1 MLDKLIRKMNERD
14 ACLVKSYS
22 ETLAACVNRTYREL
36 GEKLETISDEEIKA
50 RDRVNITLEEYENM
64 KHKIA
69 SLESEVDYLRSIL
82 EKIEAPLD
90 KNIIPDSIRTYY
102 SDGLWDCKRV
112 FRVEFAIE
120 DWELK

>member
-1 MLDKLIRKMNERD
+1 MNKKT
-14 ACLVKSYS
+14 CFSQSS
-22 ETLAACVNRTYREL
+22 EDLARSIAVTYREL
-36 GEKLETISDEEIKA
+36 GEKLKAISEEEIRA
-50 RDRVNITLEEYENM
+50 RDRVNITRNEYEAM
-64 KHKIA
+64 RHKIA
-69 SLESEVDYLRSIL
+69 SLESEVIYLRSIL

>member
-1 MLDKLIRKMNERD
+1 MNN
-14 ACLVKSYS
+14 K
-22 ETLAACVNRTYREL
+22 VNLTEAIFSPSIEDLSRSIDITYRQL
-36 GEKLETISDEEIKA
+36 GEKLETISEEEIRA
-50 RDRVNITLEEYENM
+50 RNRVNITLNEYETM
-64 KHKIA
+64 KRKIA

-102 SDGLWDCKRV
+102 SDCLWDCKRV

>member
-1 MLDKLIRKMNERD
+1 MNNNVCRTEAITFSPSSEEVARSIAVAYRD
-14 ACLVKSYS
+14 
-22 ETLAACVNRTYREL
+22 L
-36 GEKLETISDEEIKA
+36 GEKLKMISEEEIRA
-50 RDRVNITLEEYENM
+50 RNRVNLSVNEYEHM
-64 KHKIA
+64 KHRIA

-120 DWELK
+120 NWELK